1 MKYQFTQKDIK
12 NYKDNGYLVSK
23 NFFKKKDIKNLIKWT
38 DEIEKLPTEFEL
50 QWSSKSWTVDEV
62 SDWISKK
69 FDWVFNS
76 LSIDQVGTWEDSG
89 CSCCAG
95 GCACCQLKFSK

>member
-1 MKYQFTQKDIK
+1 MKEKEFPVLKVTNVDWDKDH
-12 NYKDNGYLVSK
+12 
-23 NFFKKKDIKNLIKWT
+23 

-76 LSIDQVGTWEDSG
+76 SFFCGSFYFQ
-89 CSCCAG
+89 
-95 GCACCQLKFSK
+95 